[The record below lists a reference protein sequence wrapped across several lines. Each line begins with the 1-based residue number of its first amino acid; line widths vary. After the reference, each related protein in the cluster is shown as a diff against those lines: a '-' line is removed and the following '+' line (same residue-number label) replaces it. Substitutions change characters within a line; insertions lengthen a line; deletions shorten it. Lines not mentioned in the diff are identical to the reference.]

1 MCYLSVIASLY
12 LFISLSLY
20 LFTSLPLYLSQAT
33 FAPSLRI
40 IRLRAEFTIDANG
53 KLWHTHCSSVVGQDM
68 AAPTPDPVQQAAMS
82 VQLAAEAEG
91 KLRKL

>member
-1 MCYLSVIASLY
+1 MHLFTSLSLY
-12 LFISLSLY
+12 LFISLPLY
-20 LFTSLPLYLSQAT
+20 LYLSQAT